1 MEKFMNTDKEIHE
14 KLLQY
19 IIEATFTDKINDE
32 TLLFE
37 EGLFDSMGLLFLID
51 FIRDEFHVETKDD
64 ELLVDNFE
72 SINRIISFVSK
83 KTQISKSQKLVVIN
97 K

>member
-1 MEKFMNTDKEIHE
+1 MNIDKEMHE
-14 KLLQY
+14 KLHQY
-19 IIEATFTDKINDE
+19 ISEATFSDNINNE

-51 FIRDEFHVETKDD
+51 FIRDEFHVETKDN
-64 ELLVDNFE
+64 ELLVDNFK
-72 SINRIISFVSK
+72 SINSIISFISRK
-83 KTQISKSQKLVVIN
+83 KEISKLNKLVVLN